1 MAKSHKGPVKG
12 ERKYR
17 DEKKLTVNS
26 DPDPYELHKAEIALV
41 MGHFFLRYLNLL
53 YREFEG
59 DLVLPIVLGEIAHH
73 NVLRYYSSKGSSM
86 QVLDKLEQLNSHP
99 ERLQQLESTNAYS
112 ISVATGIPRETVR
125 RKIAKL
131 ENKGWLIKTDRG
143 EVFLSDKVR
152 DQFSKNLNKRILAE
166 LLTTAERLRHL
177 TGSKGYAI
185 LQQGE

>member
-1 MAKSHKGPVKG
+1 MAKSHTGPVEGGPK
-12 ERKYR
+12 KP

-26 DPDPYELHKAEIALV
+26 DTDLYELHKTEIALV

-73 NVLRYYSSKGSSM
+73 NVFRYYSSKGSSIR
-86 QVLDKLEQLNSHP
+86 VLAELEQLNNHS

-166 LLTTAERLRHL
+166 LLTTAERIRHL
-177 TGSKGYAI
+177 TGSEGYEI